1 MTQTTTHQPPRE
13 ATGEPAGPPR
23 STPPQG
29 YEPLFDRVRQRAADA
44 GTDRLNDRRAAA
56 FDDFLALGIPTL
68 KHEDFKYTNLKRL
81 VEAPPLAQPNTNVSR
96 GDIEAFLIPDLDAHL
111 IVFVDGH
118 YRDDLSDVQADAVG
132 TLSRTLQTGIAGVID
147 KLGEQVDTATD
158 AFSALNTAMV
168 EDGVIVYVK
177 AGEALHKPLHVLS
190 VATGAEVMTHPRN
203 LIVAERGAR
212 ATVIEQYVALAD
224 GAYFTNALT
233 EVYADDEAVVHHYM
247 LERESERAT
256 NISTL
261 HTHQG
266 EHSDVHSH
274 TVLLGGSLVR
284 NNIRPT
290 LAGPE
295 CHCLI
300 NGLFVGH
307 NDQHLDN
314 AMRVHHRAPN
324 CRSRQFYKGIM
335 DHQSHGVFTGRIKV
349 DRAAQQTDAIQSNR
363 NMLLTD
369 TARMNARPQLEIYA
383 DDVRC
388 THGATTGQV
397 DPEAV
402 FYFRARGLPEDVA
415 RAMLIYA
422 FAAEGFDR
430 MQLVP
435 VRQLLAEQMIA
446 KLPMANKLS
455 AEFSREIKERLYR
468 V

>member
-1 MTQTTTHQPPRE
+1 MTQTDMQVVTNSYADAFEQ
-13 ATGEPAGPPR
+13 
-23 STPPQG
+23 
-29 YEPLFDRVRQRAADA
+29 VRQRAAEM
-44 GTDRLNDRRAAA
+44 GTGELDPIRVAA
-56 FDDFLALGIPTL
+56 FDHFVAQGIPTT
-68 KHEDFKYTNLKRL
+68 KHEDWKYTNLKRL
-81 VEAPPLAQPNTNVSR
+81 EGGLPLGESDVSVDADR
-96 GDIEAFLIPDLDAHL
+96 IDAFDIPDLDAYRM
-111 IVFVDGH
+111 VFVDGH
-118 YRDDLSDVQADAVG
+118 YNAELSDKDISCVQTLAAAAQADPDAI
-132 TLSRTLQTGIAGVID
+132 TD
-147 KLGEQVDTATD
+147 KLGSQVETETD
-158 AFSALNTAMV
+158 AMSALNTAMI
-168 EDGVIVYVK
+168 EDGVVVHVK
-177 AGEALHKPLHVLS
+177 AGEELDKPLHVLS
-190 VATGAEVMTHPRN
+190 VASGAMVMTHPRN
-203 LIVAERGAR
+203 LIIAERGAK
-212 ATVIEQYVALAD
+212 ATVIEHYVALVD
-224 GAYFTNALT
+224 GAYFTNAVT
-233 EVYADDEAVVHHYM
+233 EIFADDEAIVHHYM
-247 LERESERAT
+247 LEQESEQAT

-290 LAGPE
+290 LAGTE

-335 DHQSHGVFTGRIKV
+335 NDTSHGVFTGRIKV
-349 DRAAQQTDAIQSNR
+349 DRIAQQTDAIQNNR
-363 NMLLTD
+363 NMLLTGD
-369 TARMNARPQLEIYA
+369 ARMNARPQLEIYA

-455 AEFSREIKERLYR
+455 AEFSREVKDRLYR

>member
-1 MTQTTTHQPPRE
+1 MTQTMTEPTTHHYAQAFE
-13 ATGEPAGPPR
+13 QVTQR
-23 STPPQG
+23 ST
-29 YEPLFDRVRQRAADA
+29 DI
-44 GTDRLNDRRAAA
+44 GTDALNELRRQG
-56 FDDFLALGIPTL
+56 FEDFTTLGIPTTR
-68 KHEDFKYTNLKRL
+68 HEDWKYTNLKRL
-81 VEAPPLAQPNTNVSR
+81 DNALPLAEPNDSVTAD
-96 GDIEAFLIPDLDAHL
+96 DIARCMIPDLEAHL

-118 YRDDLSDVQADAVG
+118 YRDDLSDVSAEQIG
-132 TLSRTLQTGIAGVID
+132 TLGQTMKAGVVDIAD
-147 KLGEQVDTATD
+147 QIGKQVDTAND
-158 AFSALNTAMV
+158 ALSALNTALM
-168 EDGVIVYVK
+168 EDGVVVYVK
-177 AGEALHKPLHVLS
+177 AGEELDKPLHVLS
-190 VATGAEVMTHPRN
+190 VATGAEVMMHPRN
-203 LIVAERGAR
+203 LIVAERGAK
-212 ATVIEQYVALAD
+212 ATVIEHYVALD
-224 GAYFTNALT
+224 EGAYFTNAVT
-233 EVYADDEAVVHHYM
+233 EIFAADEAVVHHYM
-247 LERESERAT
+247 LERESQQAT

-266 EHSDVHSH
+266 EKSDVHSH

-284 NNIRPT
+284 NNIRPV
-290 LAGPE
+290 LAGE
-295 CHCLI
+295 DGHCLI

-314 AMRVHHRAPN
+314 AMRVNHTAPN
-324 CRSRQFYKGIM
+324 CRSRQFYKGVM
-335 DHQSHGVFTGRIKV
+335 NDKSHGVFTGRIVV
-349 DRAAQQTDAIQSNR
+349 DKPAQQTDAIQSNR

-369 TARMNARPQLEIYA
+369 QARMNARPQLEIYA

-435 VRQLLAEQMIA
+435 VRQLLAEEMIA

-468 V
+468 I

>member
-1 MTQTTTHQPPRE
+1 MTQATAQQPTKPPPPK
-13 ATGEPAGPPR
+13 ATA
-23 STPPQG
+23 PQG
-29 YEPLFDRVRQRAADA
+29 YEPVFDRIKQRAA
-44 GTDRLNDRRAAA
+44 GTPVESLNGLRDRA
-56 FDDFLALGIPTL
+56 FEDFLAHGIPTL
-68 KHEDFKYTNLKRL
+68 KHEDWKYTNVKRL
-81 VEAPPLAQPNTNVSR
+81 ETALPLAEPADGVR
-96 GDIEAFLIPDLDAHL
+96 AEDLKPFMIPELDAYL
-111 IVFVDGH
+111 MVFVDGRH
-118 YRDDLSDVQADAVG
+118 RPDLSDTLPKAVS
-132 TLSRTLQTGIAGVID
+132 TLSAAFDAGDRFVE
-147 KLGEQVDTATD
+147 KLGRQVETTENP
-158 AFSALNTAMV
+158 FSALNTAMA
-168 EDGVIVYVK
+168 EDGVAVHVP
-177 AGEALHKPLHVLS
+177 AGEQLDKPLHVLS

-203 LIVAERGAR
+203 LIVAGRGAE
-212 ATVIEQYVALAD
+212 ATVIESYVALDD

-233 EVYADDEAVVHHYM
+233 EIDADDQAVVHHYL

-256 NISTL
+256 NMSTL
-261 HTHQG
+261 HSLQG
-266 EHSDVHSH
+266 ERSDVHSH
-274 TVLLGGSLVR
+274 TVLLGGALVR
-284 NNIRPT
+284 NNVRPA
-290 LAGPE
+290 LAGAE

-307 NDQHLDN
+307 GEQHLDN
-314 AMRVHHRAPN
+314 AMQVHHQSPN

-335 DHQSHGVFTGRIKV
+335 DEHSHGVFTGRIKV
-349 DRAAQQTDAIQSNR
+349 DRLAQQTDAIQNNR
-363 NMLLTD
+363 NMLLTE
-369 TARMNARPQLEIYA
+369 TARMNARPQLEIFA

-435 VRQLLAEQMIA
+435 LRQLLAEQMIA

-455 AEFSREIKERLYR
+455 AEFSREIRDRLYR